1 MAAKKKTTA
10 KTKKKLSNMD
20 QTHGKVDTFE
30 PSTLE
35 QIWGDDGLGKYSTL
49 SESSY
54 IEQLNGMAKVDMQA
68 HATKV
73 GLIPTDNVELM
84 KTRLIKE
91 FKKHVSIY
99 RRPSHAPKNI
109 KVDKEVKDILGEG
122 K

>member
-1 MAAKKKTTA
+1 
-10 KTKKKLSNMD
+10 MD

>member
-1 MAAKKKTTA
+1 MATKKKTTA
-10 KTKKKLSNMD
+10 KTKKKLSEMD
-20 QTHGKVDTFE
+20 QTHGKVETFE

-35 QIWGDDGLGKYSTL
+35 QIWGDDGFDKYSTL
-49 SESSY
+49 SEATY
-54 IEQLNGMAKVDMQA
+54 IDQLNEMAKVDMQA

-84 KTRLIKE
+84 KSRLIKE

-99 RRPSHAPKNI
+99 RRPSHAPK
-109 KVDKEVKDILGEG
+109 KVKMTKEIKDILGEG